1 MGEER
6 ALDGQAEATSGDA
19 GERRPC
25 AVSVIV
31 PVYNE
36 EENIPLIWPRLVA
49 ALHQMGEVCELVF
62 VDDGSRDNSLELLK
76 GLHDDAFRVK
86 VVELARNAG
95 QHPAVLAGFEA
106 SEGEI
111 VVTLDADLQNPPE
124 EIPNLVAKIREGYDV
139 VAGWRKA
146 RQDSFAR
153 KLPSLIVNRMVAR
166 ATGVQL
172 HDYGCM
178 LRAYR
183 AHVVKA
189 MVNCNEHHTFIPA
202 LANALA
208 KRITE
213 IEVGHSERAGG
224 ESKYPLRQLIR
235 LNFDLMTGF
244 TQIPLRMV
252 SAAGVVIALLGFL
265 FGIFLFVRRLI
276 HGAEA
281 EGVFTL
287 FAVLFIFIGVQVLSI
302 GVIGEYL
309 ARIYDEVRARPRYMV
324 RKVWEDG
331 R

>member
-1 MGEER
+1 M
-6 ALDGQAEATSGDA
+6 AEAAQGK
-19 GERRPC
+19 GCE
-25 AVSVIV
+25 VSVVV

-36 EENIPLIWPRLVA
+36 HENIPLLWERLIK
-49 ALHQMGEVCELVF
+49 ALRALGEPCELIF
-62 VDDGSRDNSLELLK
+62 VDDGSKDNSLELLK
-76 GLHDDAFRVK
+76 ALHDDAVRTR

-95 QHPAVLAGFEA
+95 QHPAILAGFEV

-111 VVTLDADLQNPPE
+111 IVTLDADLQNPPE
-124 EIPNLVAKIREGYDV
+124 EIPNLVAKVREGYDV
-139 VAGWRKA
+139 VAGWRKN
-146 RQDSFAR
+146 RQDSILR
-153 KLPSLIVNRMVAR
+153 KLPSLIVNRLVAK

-183 AHVVKA
+183 KHVVKA
-189 MVNCNEHHTFIPA
+189 MVDCQEHHTFIPA

-208 KRITE
+208 KKVTE
-213 IEVGHSERAGG
+213 IEVGHSERATGD
-224 ESKYPLRQLIR
+224 SKYPLKKLLR

-252 SAAGVVIALLGFL
+252 SAAGLVIALLGIL
-265 FGIFLFVRRLI
+265 FGVFLFVRRLI
-276 HGAEA
+276 VGAEA

-287 FAVLFIFIGVQVLSI
+287 FAILFIFIGVQVMSI

-324 RKVWEDG
+324 RKVWDG
-331 R
+331 GKG

>member
-1 MGEER
+1 M
-6 ALDGQAEATSGDA
+6 AEAAQGK
-19 GERRPC
+19 GCE
-25 AVSVIV
+25 VSVVV

-36 EENIPLIWPRLVA
+36 HENIPLLWERLIK
-49 ALHQMGEVCELVF
+49 ALRALGEPCELIF
-62 VDDGSRDNSLELLK
+62 VDDGSKDNSLELLK
-76 GLHDDAFRVK
+76 ALHDDAVRTR

-95 QHPAVLAGFEA
+95 QHPAILAGFEV

-111 VVTLDADLQNPPE
+111 IVTLDADLQNPPE
-124 EIPNLVAKIREGYDV
+124 EIPNLVAKVREGYDV
-139 VAGWRKA
+139 VAGWRKN
-146 RQDSFAR
+146 RQDSILR
-153 KLPSLIVNRMVAR
+153 KLPSLIVNRIVAK

-183 AHVVKA
+183 KHVVKA
-189 MVNCNEHHTFIPA
+189 MVDCQEHHTFIPA

-208 KRITE
+208 KKVTE
-213 IEVGHSERAGG
+213 IEVGHSERATGD
-224 ESKYPLRQLIR
+224 SKYPLKKLLR

-252 SAAGVVIALLGFL
+252 SAAGLVIALLGIL
-265 FGIFLFVRRLI
+265 FGVFLFVRRLI
-276 HGAEA
+276 VGAEA

-287 FAVLFIFIGVQVLSI
+287 FAILFIFIGVQVMSI

-324 RKVWEDG
+324 RKVWDG
-331 R
+331 GKG